1 VEVRKTRGINV
12 VVSPHDRQQ
21 FLENAQRALDSYRT
35 GPTA

>member
-1 VEVRKTRGINV
+1 
-12 VVSPHDRQQ
+12 VSPHDRQQ